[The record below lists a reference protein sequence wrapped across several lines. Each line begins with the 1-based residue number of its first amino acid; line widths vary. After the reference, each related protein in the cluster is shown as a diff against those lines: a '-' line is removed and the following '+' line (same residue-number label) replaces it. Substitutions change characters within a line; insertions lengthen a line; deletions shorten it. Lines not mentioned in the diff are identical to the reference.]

1 MKLTLL
7 DRWAVASQQRA
18 RRNAMVA
25 TTRLTQLRSE
35 RREVEEYLAAR
46 SAPAL
51 PVTVAPTPPRLAAH
65 R

>member
-1 MKLTLL
+1 MKLTLV
-7 DRWAVASQQRA
+7 DRWAVASQQRS

-35 RREVEEYLAAR
+35 RREVEEYLATR
-46 SAPAL
+46 SAPAV
-51 PVTVAPTPPRLAAH
+51 PVVVVPTPARLAAH